1 MSLSF
6 RAFSA
11 SPAAVLSS
19 PLSAFVTNVS
29 SASSV
34 KSDSM
39 PSSFTAVTATLY
51 FVPTLRPV
59 SLYSV
64 SSTGESFS
72 LSPSR
77 YTLYPFTAALVR
89 ATSQETIA
97 VVWSISDTFT
107 LIGAAGVSGAGFSLS
122 DVVNVAASDL
132 ADSLPAASTAL
143 TLTVYSVASVSPV
156 STNSVPATS
165 SSFTFASFTYT
176 LYPATPT
183 LSVDALQVTFAP
195 VCVTSVADTFV
206 GTLGTAV
213 SFSSSALDVV
223 NVAASDPADSLPAA
237 STALTL
243 TVYPVLAV
251 SPVNTYSVAVTGV
264 SFTFPSPTYTLYP
277 TTPSLS
283 VDALQVT
290 FAPVCVTSVTD
301 TFVGT
306 LGASVST
313 VVRVVNVAA
322 VDLPDSLPAAST
334 AVTLTV
340 YPVASVSSD
349 NAYSVPVTSASF
361 TFVSFTYTLYP
372 TTPTLSVA
380 SLQVTFAVVCVTSV
394 AFTSFG
400 AVGASVSFLAAV
412 VNTTAS
418 DFADSFSAASTA
430 VTVTLYS
437 VAAVRSVKLYSV
449 PVTSASFTFV
459 SFT

>member
-1 MSLSF
+1 
-6 RAFSA
+6 
-11 SPAAVLSS
+11 
-19 PLSAFVTNVS
+19 
-29 SASSV
+29 
-34 KSDSM
+34 M